1 MNDFETIIDL
11 GSKNLRLGV
20 FDETSKKIYYS
31 EEIIIDSLE
40 NSLSILIKDAE
51 KNLSTHI
58 ENVVVLY
65 DSPKFYS
72 LDLSI
77 KKVFDH
83 NTSL

>member
-1 MNDFETIIDL
+1 MINKYFLEEPNILDLSKEIFNAVVGENLKIKTRFELI
-11 GSKNLRLGV
+11 
-20 FDETSKKIYYS
+20 SKK
-31 EEIIIDSLE
+31 
-40 NSLSILIKDAE
+40 IKDAE

-77 KKVFDH
+77 KKMIL
-83 NTSL
+83 SLYMSS